1 MSTSRGYDRED
12 SITVGRAND
21 RWPYRLMTSATISGG
36 VGANSDVV

>member
-21 RWPYRLMTSATISGG
+21 RWPYTLMTSATISGG